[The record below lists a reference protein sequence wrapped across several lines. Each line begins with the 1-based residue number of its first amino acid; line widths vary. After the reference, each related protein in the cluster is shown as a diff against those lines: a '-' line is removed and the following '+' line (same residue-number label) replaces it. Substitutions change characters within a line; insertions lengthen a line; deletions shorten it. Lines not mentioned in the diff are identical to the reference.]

1 MTAAPT
7 IDDVRR
13 ALAGGA
19 LPERRAGSVREQ
31 AAVAAVLRRGPE
43 GLEMLFI
50 LRAEH
55 PRDPWSGHMGWPGG
69 RLDESD
75 GSPLATAVR
84 ETLEELGLDLGC
96 DAELLGALPE
106 ARTHLQRPGM
116 PHWVAAFVFA
126 LAGDPVLNPNHEVR
140 ETHWV
145 PLAFLLDRRNREHFV
160 WTGRGIPMPLPCY
173 RWGDRIIWGLTLG
186 MLDSLL
192 AALRRTT

>member
-1 MTAAPT
+1 MATTPTA
-7 IDDVRR
+7 DDIRR
-13 ALAGGA
+13 ALADNAVPGLRDVA
-19 LPERRAGSVREQ
+19 AREQ
-31 AAVAAVLRRGPE
+31 AAVAAVLRRGAV

-96 DAELLGALPE
+96 DAELVGALPE
-106 ARTHLQRPGM
+106 ARTHLRRPGM
-116 PHWVAAFVFA
+116 PHWVASFVFA
-126 LAGDPVLNPNHEVR
+126 LETSPELTLNYEVC

-145 PLAFLLDRRNREHFV
+145 PLAFLLDRRNRGRYV
-160 WTGRGIPMPLPCY
+160 WTGRGIPMILPCY
-173 RWGDRIIWGLTLG
+173 RFEGRVIWGLTLG
-186 MLDSLL
+186 MLDHLL
-192 AALRRTT
+192 DALRRVA